1 MYRADI
7 PSGGIGPTCRR
18 ALRLAR
24 ARARGGGR
32 RLEDV
37 DQADSRSPRPGPAPG
52 PEDPTGRA
60 ALQRR
65 RVVDFALRRR
75 GVLGGLREGA
85 LSLREVCDADVYLL
99 RAAGFH
105 GVETETVCPVC
116 RKENLTEV
124 SWVFGDDLGPA
135 SGSARGQDE
144 IEHLALTHD
153 GFTVHVVEVCRSCS
167 WNHLILSYEVGLT
180 PGAGKR
186 VRRAARELRR
196 HS

>member
-7 PSGGIGPTCRR
+7 PVCDIAPTRRRHPLSGPT
-18 ALRLAR
+18 
-24 ARARGGGR
+24 RARGGSR
-32 RLEDV
+32 TLDDV
-37 DQADSRSPRPGPAPG
+37 DQADSRSPRPGPPPG
-52 PEDPTGRA
+52 AEDPTGRT

-75 GVLGGLREGA
+75 GVLKELREGA

-124 SWVFGDDLGPA
+124 SWVFGDDLGTA

-144 IEHLALTHD
+144 IEQFALTHD

-180 PGAGKR
+180 PGTGKR
-186 VRRAARELRR
+186 VRRAARELGR
-196 HS
+196 HR